1 MKPIVRRG
9 FTLIELL
16 VVVTIIAVLLALLT
30 PAIDRAM
37 YQASLAVC
45 GSRLNGI
52 ANAALIY
59 AMSSKKLYPPGPP
72 ANDSFKPNRLTV
84 GNNPAT
90 DRRLSLKT
98 VLPINKMLN
107 DPLLPTVDMEGPNK
121 QYSHV
126 YASYDMWFGWQ
137 YLKNTGGPEKGMKR
151 LTNHFTY
158 TEAAPSAFNSTD
170 QCDFT
175 GLKTYQFNVLA
186 SDLDVYSDKGP
197 YDEAAHPDDAGIEYC
212 QVMRDEPAT
221 GNGTE
226 DLAESA
232 AIGWTISR
240 WKSDFVK
247 PLARGL
253 LDKNIGFDD
262 GSVIRFSAVKVRDG
276 RFKDLPVLNN
286 GDDANLMIRH
296 YLPPTHE

>member
-107 DPLLPTVDMEGPNK
+107 DPLRPTVNMEGPNK

-137 YLKNTGGPEKGMKR
+137 YMKNTGGPESPMRR
-151 LTNHFTY
+151 LGEQWTY
-158 TEAAPSAFNSTD
+158 TEQPGNAGAVYDSTAQSPTD
-170 QCDFT
+170 RT
-175 GLKTYQFNVLA
+175 VVYRFNVLA
-186 SDLDVYSDKGP
+186 SDLDVYSGKG
-197 YDEAAHPDDAGIEYC
+197 YVEAAHPDDQGIEYC
-212 QVMRDEPAT
+212 QVFR
-221 GNGTE
+221 
-226 DLAESA
+226 
-232 AIGWTISR
+232 
-240 WKSDFVK
+240 
-247 PLARGL
+247 
-253 LDKNIGFDD
+253 
-262 GSVIRFSAVKVRDG
+262 
-276 RFKDLPVLNN
+276 
-286 GDDANLMIRH
+286 
-296 YLPPTHE
+296 